1 MADVKKFG
9 VYNEQSS
16 SPSGSPAPP
25 YVERLPSFSHGS
37 SAGESTRS
45 RLTRTA
51 SKKRYLWYTLA
62 YIALGS
68 LVALLNSHRSSVQVP
83 GSMGRR
89 RRDGPKTARLVP
101 GPKEVRKHAYISH
114 GCLC

>member
-1 MADVKKFG
+1 M
-9 VYNEQSS
+9 
-16 SPSGSPAPP
+16 
-25 YVERLPSFSHGS
+25 
-37 SAGESTRS
+37 
-45 RLTRTA
+45 
-51 SKKRYLWYTLA
+51 
-62 YIALGS
+62 
-68 LVALLNSHRSSVQVP
+68 ALLNSHRSSVQVP